1 MPRLFRQGN
10 GKNPIAR
17 SVKRSRMETRKRKT
31 GKGVGMSDIEPD
43 LITEIKSAET
53 AITKYAKFYH
63 SKENE
68 CPADFKLL
76 MLINGWTNPF
86 IALNEL
92 LKRIDADEILL
103 KRREKESGIKT
114 GYKSIYKR
122 ARAFLQE
129 QVNKHE

>member
-1 MPRLFRQGN
+1 MP
-10 GKNPIAR
+10 
-17 SVKRSRMETRKRKT
+17 E
-31 GKGVGMSDIEPD
+31 D

-76 MLINGWTNPF
+76 MLINGWTSPF

-92 LKRIDADEILL
+92 LKRIDTNEHLI
-103 KRREKESGIKT
+103 KRREKKSGIKT
-114 GYKSIYKR
+114 GYKSVYKKT
-122 ARAFLQE
+122 RAFLQE
-129 QVNKHE
+129 QVNYALYRIVHI

>member
-1 MPRLFRQGN
+1 
-10 GKNPIAR
+10 
-17 SVKRSRMETRKRKT
+17 
-31 GKGVGMSDIEPD
+31 MSDIEPD

-114 GYKSIYKR
+114 GYKSIYKKT
-122 ARAFLQE
+122 RAFLQE